1 MQIPRT
7 SRERRAEFQEQLRQ
21 TRGEIR
27 AQVRA
32 TRVQFDQANA
42 RLTARTGRN
51 LLFAIGVGIVLGA
64 AVLLSLLLVKS
75 IFVVFAIVL
84 VGFAAGELAGALRQ
98 SGRDVPIVGSVVAG
112 VLVQPIAYAFPRLGW
127 PLAMAGAVVVVVVWR
142 LTGALRRRTSA
153 ASLRRDLGATVFV
166 QLYVTLLGSCAVV
179 LTAQPG
185 GQWWTLSFIVIVV
198 ATDLFAYISG
208 LAFGRHPMAPR
219 ISPKKTWE
227 GFAGSA
233 LAAVVAGLLVGPLML
248 GQPIWL
254 GAVLGLVLAGTA
266 TLGDL
271 TESLIK
277 RDLGIKDI
285 SSWLPGHGGFLDRV
299 DSILPSATAAL
310 LLYFSTHP
318 ALLP

>member
-1 MQIPRT
+1 MQTPRT
-7 SRERRAEFQEQLRQ
+7 PSERRAGFQEQLRH

-27 AQVRA
+27 DQVRA
-32 TRVQFDQANA
+32 TRVQFDRANA

-51 LLFAIGVGIVLGA
+51 LVLAVGVGIALGA
-64 AVLLSLLLVKS
+64 AVLLSLLLVKAL
-75 IFVVFAIVL
+75 FVVFAVVL
-84 VGFAAGELAGALRQ
+84 VGFAGGELAGALRQ
-98 SGRDVPIVGSVVAG
+98 SGRSVPIVGSVVTG

-127 PLAMAGAVVVVVVWR
+127 TIAIASAVVVAIGWR
-142 LTGALRRRTSA
+142 LVGELRRPTA
-153 ASLRRDLGATVFV
+153 AIDLRRDLGATVFV

-179 LTAQPG
+179 LTAQPE
-185 GQWWTLSFIVIVV
+185 GQWWTLAFVVIVV
-198 ATDLFAYISG
+198 TTDLFAYVSG
-208 LAFGRHPMAPR
+208 LALGRHPMAPR

-227 GFAGSA
+227 GFAGSV
-233 LAAVVAGLLVGPLML
+233 LAAVVAGVLVAPLML
-248 GQPIWL
+248 HEPIWL
-254 GAVLGLVLAGTA
+254 GMVLGVVLAGTA
-266 TLGDL
+266 TIGDL

-299 DSILPSATAAL
+299 DSILPSATVAL

>member
-1 MQIPRT
+1 MPSPR
-7 SRERRAEFQEQLRQ
+7 SPRERRADFQEQLRH

-27 AQVRA
+27 DQVRA
-32 TRVQFDQANA
+32 TRVQFDRANA

-51 LLFAIGVGIVLGA
+51 LLLAITVGIVLGA
-64 AVLLSLLLVKS
+64 AVLLSLLLVKAV
-75 IFVVFAIVL
+75 FVLVAVVL

-98 SGRDVPIVGSVVAG
+98 AGRSVPVVGSVVTA
-112 VLVQPIAYAFPRLGW
+112 VLVQPVAYAFPRLGW
-127 PLAMAGAVVVVVVWR
+127 PVAIAGAVVVIVIWR
-142 LTGALRRRTSA
+142 LLGALRRATSV
-153 ASLRRDLGATVFV
+153 SELRRDLGAAVFV

-179 LTAQPG
+179 LTAQRG
-185 GQWWTLSFIVIVV
+185 GQWWTLAFIVIVV
-198 ATDLFAYISG
+198 TTDLFAYVSG

-233 LAAVVAGLLVGPLML
+233 IAATVAGLLVAPLML
-248 GQPIWL
+248 GEPIWL
-254 GAVLGLVLAGTA
+254 GVVLGLVLAGTA

>member
-1 MQIPRT
+1 MRT
-7 SRERRAEFQEQLRQ
+7 PGTPRERRAELQEQLRH

-51 LLFAIGVGIVLGA
+51 LLFAIGVGILLGA
-64 AVLLSLLLVKS
+64 AVLLSLLLVKAL
-75 IFVVFAIVL
+75 FVVFAVVL
-84 VGFAAGELAGALRQ
+84 VGFATGELAGALRQ
-98 SGRDVPIVGSVVAG
+98 SGRDVPVVGSVVVG
-112 VLVQPIAYAFPRLGW
+112 VLVQPIAYAFPRFGW
-127 PLAMAGAVVVVVVWR
+127 PIAITAAVVAVLLWR
-142 LTGALRRRTSA
+142 LTGAVRHRTTIVE
-153 ASLRRDLGATVFV
+153 LRRDLGATVLV

-185 GQWWTLSFIVIVV
+185 GQWWTLAFIVVVV
-198 ATDLFAYISG
+198 ATDLFAYVSG

-227 GFAGSA
+227 GFAGSVA
-233 LAAVVAGLLVGPLML
+233 AAVVAGLLVAPLML
-248 GQPIWL
+248 GEPVWV
-254 GAVLGLVLAGTA
+254 GAVLGLVLVGTA
-266 TLGDL
+266 TVGDL
-271 TESLIK
+271 TESLVK

>member
-1 MQIPRT
+1 MQTPRT
-7 SRERRAEFQEQLRQ
+7 PRERRAGFQEQLRH

-27 AQVRA
+27 DQVRA
-32 TRVQFDQANA
+32 TRVQFDRANA

-51 LLFAIGVGIVLGA
+51 LVLAVGVGIVLGA
-64 AVLLSLLLVKS
+64 AVLLSLLLVKAL
-75 IFVVFAIVL
+75 FVVFAVVL
-84 VGFAAGELAGALRQ
+84 VGFAGGELAGALRQ
-98 SGRDVPIVGSVVAG
+98 SGRSVPIVGSIVVG
-112 VLVQPIAYAFPRLGW
+112 VLVQPVAYAFPRLGW
-127 PLAMAGAVVVVVVWR
+127 PIAIAGAVVVAIVWR
-142 LTGALRRRTSA
+142 LLGELRRPTA
-153 ASLRRDLGATVFV
+153 ATDLRRDLGATVFV

-179 LTAQPG
+179 LTAQPE
-185 GQWWTLSFIVIVV
+185 GQWWTLAFVVIVV
-198 ATDLFAYISG
+198 TTDLFAYVSG

-227 GFAGSA
+227 GFAGSV
-233 LAAVVAGLLVGPLML
+233 LAAVVAGVLVAPLML
-248 GQPIWL
+248 HEPIWL
-254 GAVLGLVLAGTA
+254 GVVLGVVLAGTA
-266 TLGDL
+266 TIGDL

-299 DSILPSATAAL
+299 DSILPSATVAL